1 MFTNERLFTIQAFTI
16 TRVHCSTYLVLI
28 YIFSQEISQKELMSN
43 YLLDQ
48 YLIPKIGYECPFI
61 ENITTRIANSVN
73 SKLESSGGFDWNA
86 KEQGMVLGAFYY
98 GYIFTMLP
106 GGYLAERYGAKWVIF
121 MTVSLASVCS
131 ILSPIAAKFGGYGGF
146 IAIKVI
152 QGFVQVNVFKLLS

>member
-1 MFTNERLFTIQAFTI
+1 
-16 TRVHCSTYLVLI
+16 
-28 YIFSQEISQKELMSN
+28 MSN

-73 SKLESSGGFDWNA
+73 SKLESSGGFDWDA

-131 ILSPIAAKFGGYGGF
+131 ILSPIAAKIGGYGGF
-146 IAIKVI
+146 ITIKVI
-152 QGFVQVNVFKLLS
+152 QGFVQVFFKLLSQIILALNS